1 MPLSISITHIKF
13 KFNKISLKKKGKYVI
28 IKYRVLLKIFSANCL
43 TGFLEILYNR
53 EVYNMAIQ
61 ESGENYL
68 ETILIIRERKGYV
81 RSIDVANELKVSK
94 PSVSRAMSVLKR
106 EGLIDMDGLNQI
118 LLTKEGENI
127 AQTIYER
134 HRVLTKFLASLG
146 VDEETAAADA
156 CRIEHVISPLSF
168 DKIKEKFFSKK

>member
-1 MPLSISITHIKF
+1 
-13 KFNKISLKKKGKYVI
+13 
-28 IKYRVLLKIFSANCL
+28 
-43 TGFLEILYNR
+43 
-53 EVYNMAIQ
+53 MAIQ

-68 ETILIIRERKGYV
+68 EAILVIKDRKGYV

-94 PSVSRAMSVLKR
+94 PSVSRAMSVLKK

-118 LLTKEGENI
+118 LLTEEGKKI
-127 AQTIYER
+127 AETIYER
-134 HRVLTKFLASLG
+134 HRVITKFLISLG

-168 DKIKEKFFSKK
+168 EKIKEKFFKR

>member
-1 MPLSISITHIKF
+1 
-13 KFNKISLKKKGKYVI
+13 
-28 IKYRVLLKIFSANCL
+28 
-43 TGFLEILYNR
+43 
-53 EVYNMAIQ
+53 MAIQ

-68 ETILIIRERKGYV
+68 EAILVIKDRKGYV

-94 PSVSRAMSVLKR
+94 PSVSRAMSALKK

-118 LLTKEGENI
+118 LLTDEGRKI
-127 AQTIYER
+127 AETIYER
-134 HRVLTKFLASLG
+134 HRVITKFLISLG

-168 DKIKEKFFSKK
+168 EKIKEKFFKR

>member
-1 MPLSISITHIKF
+1 
-13 KFNKISLKKKGKYVI
+13 
-28 IKYRVLLKIFSANCL
+28 
-43 TGFLEILYNR
+43 
-53 EVYNMAIQ
+53 MAIQ

-68 ETILIIRERKGYV
+68 EAILVIKDRKGYV

-94 PSVSRAMSVLKR
+94 PSVSRAMSVLKK

-118 LLTKEGENI
+118 LLTDEGRKI
-127 AQTIYER
+127 AETIHER
-134 HRVLTKFLASLG
+134 HRVITKFLISLG

-168 DKIKEKFFSKK
+168 EKIKEKFFKR